1 MQLETTMRN
10 ALAAAYGDRV
20 DDDTDPGYMQL
31 ETSGNA
37 EVATFTFQDPS
48 FGSPS
53 TGVITLL
60 GVPIQDTNATGGT
73 VAKGSIY
80 DGADAKLSEAAAGTT
95 ATPIIMSSL
104 VVGPTETVTL
114 TSLTVTVP
122 AGP

>member
-1 MQLETTMRN
+1 MELETTMRN
-10 ALAAAYGDRV
+10 ALAAAFGDRV
-20 DDDTDPGYMQL
+20 DEDTDEGYMELQ
-31 ETSGNA
+31 TAADA

-48 FGSPS
+48 FGAPS

-60 GVPIQDTNATGGT
+60 GVPIQDTDATGGT

-80 DGADAKLSEAAAGTT
+80 DGANTKLAEAAAATT
-95 ATPIIMSSL
+95 AEPITMSSL
-104 VVGPTETVTL
+104 TVAAGETVTL

>member
-1 MQLETTMRN
+1 MELETTMRN
-10 ALAAAYGDRV
+10 ALAAAFGDRV
-20 DDDTDPGYMQL
+20 DEDTDEGYMELQ
-31 ETSGNA
+31 TAADA

-48 FGSPS
+48 FGAPS

-60 GVPIQDTNATGGT
+60 GVPIQDTDATGGT

-80 DGADAKLSEAAAGTT
+80 DGANTKLAEAAAATT
-95 ATPIIMSSL
+95 GEPITMSSL
-104 VVGPTETVTL
+104 TVAAGETVTL